1 MFVDAINHAA
11 EAWGIRCM
19 RYEIKDIQLPTQVRE
34 AMQMQVCVWV
44 CMWVCVWVC
53 VLDCANRKVLKKLGP
68 SFFAEFCTYTFM
80 CHSLS
85 SLSLTRA

>member
-53 VLDCANRKVLKKLGP
+53 VLDCADRKVLKKGP
-68 SFFAEFCTYTFM
+68 RFAEICIYTF
-80 CHSLS
+80 SSSS
-85 SLSLTRA
+85 SLSLTCA

>member
-44 CMWVCVWVC
+44 YM
-53 VLDCANRKVLKKLGP
+53 LECADRKVLKKGP
-68 SFFAEFCTYTFM
+68 RFAEFCIYTFM
-80 CHSLS
+80 CCSPS
-85 SLSLTRA
+85 SLSLTCAWTALMAIA